1 VDIRDLKRKGLISTN
16 EQGRKS
22 FDIQLERG
30 INVAITMK
38 VMRYA
43 ARLNTL
49 VLVTGEGDFAEL
61 VEYLTNMGKTVFLV
75 GFSGDGI
82 S

>member
-1 VDIRDLKRKGLISTN
+1 LKRKGLITTN

-61 VEYLTNMGKTVFLV
+61 VEYLTNMGKTVYLV